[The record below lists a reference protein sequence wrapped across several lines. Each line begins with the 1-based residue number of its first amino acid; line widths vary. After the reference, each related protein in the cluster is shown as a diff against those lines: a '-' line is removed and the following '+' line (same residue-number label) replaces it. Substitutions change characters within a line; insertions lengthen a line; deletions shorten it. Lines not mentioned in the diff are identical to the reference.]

1 MARVFSPMFQSI
13 SAVLILFLMF
23 LTASVPLRS
32 ESRYERMDEY
42 LNLANELWR
51 FNGAVLVADRGGILL
66 CRGYGFSNK
75 DFGQPNT
82 PQTRFF
88 IGSITKQF
96 TAAAV
101 LALRDDS
108 VLNLDSPIIDY
119 LPDYPPVPGRLI
131 TIRHLLTHTSGIPNY
146 TDDPEIVLMRT
157 EPLAPDDIIDLFRNR
172 PLEFA
177 PGTSFQYSNSGYI
190 LLGKII
196 EVASGQSYEAFLHRR
211 ILKPAGM
218 LSTGYGRRESG
229 IPDRADGYTI
239 DQIGNI
245 ISALPIDFSIMFSA
259 GALYSTVL
267 DIYRWDSLL
276 YTDAILNRATIAEIF
291 APSQHNYGYG
301 WYIDSLFERRLAFH
315 GGFLDGYNAVL
326 YRWLDDSVT
335 VIVFSN
341 EDEAPV
347 AKIARGLS
355 AIVFDEPYERPL
367 RRKATRTDSKKLREY
382 AGVYKYEDETY
393 QFISLHEDTL
403 YTNFRGM
410 PRQVLLPFS
419 RDNFFYASDNNKLL
433 SFGRNDKGIIDHLHI
448 TDDIYFLTALRIFG
462 PDTAALMLDRT
473 PFLLDATSLGKF
485 AGLYKFDS
493 LAGNFEDSLFLRVE
507 SREEH
512 LGISIG
518 NGEAVAVYPNSSIR
532 FFHYSADF
540 QITFQLDEQGAPVG
554 FLLEIAGKI
563 LHGTKINK

>member
-1 MARVFSPMFQSI
+1 MQGLGIMNRLRIRA
-13 SAVLILFLMF
+13 LFLLLIVF
-23 LTASVPLRS
+23 EIPIALFGDSRNDELENYLR
-32 ESRYERMDEY
+32 
-42 LNLANELWR
+42 LAQELWR
-51 FNGAVLVADRGGILL
+51 FNGTVLVADRGEILL

-108 VLNLDSPIIDY
+108 LLNLDSPIIEY
-119 LPDYPPVPGRLI
+119 LPDYPSEPGRRI
-131 TIRHLLTHTSGIPNY
+131 TICHLLTHTSGIPNY
-146 TDDPEIVLMRT
+146 TDDPELLLRRT
-157 EPLAPDDIIDLFRNR
+157 EPLTPDDIIGLFRHR
-172 PLEFA
+172 PLEFE
-177 PGTSFQYSNSGYI
+177 PGTSFKYSNSGYI

-196 EVASGQSYEAFLHRR
+196 EAVSGQSYEAFLHRR

-276 YTDAILNRATIAEIF
+276 YTDAILNKATIAEMLT
-291 APSQHNYGYG
+291 PSQYGYGYG

-355 AIVFDEPYERPL
+355 AIVFDEPYERPV
-367 RRKATRTDSKKLREY
+367 RRKAVKTSPKKLREY
-382 AGVYKYEDETY
+382 AGVYRYEDGTY
-393 QFISLHEDTL
+393 QFISVHQDTL

-410 PRQVLLPFS
+410 PPQVLLSLS

-448 TDDIYFLTALRIFG
+448 TDDIYYLTALRIFG
-462 PDTAALMLDRT
+462 PDSAALMIDRT
-473 PFLLDATSLGKF
+473 PIPFDPDSLKKF
-485 AGLYKFDS
+485 AGVYRFNSSVGVIQDDLLIK
-493 LAGNFEDSLFLRVE
+493 VE
-507 SREEH
+507 STSDC
-512 LGISIG
+512 LVVTVG
-518 NGEAVAVYPNSSIR
+518 NREAVAIYPNSQAR
-532 FFHYSADF
+532 FFHPDSDF
-540 QITFQLDEQGAPVG
+540 QITFLLNEQGLPVG
-554 FLLEIAGKI
+554 FLLEIAGRELRGI
-563 LHGTKINK
+563 RIND

>member
-1 MARVFSPMFQSI
+1 MFQSI
-13 SAVLILFLMF
+13 SAVLILFLTF
-23 LTASVPLRS
+23 LTVSVPLRS
-32 ESRYERMDEY
+32 ESRYEKMDEY

-51 FNGAVLVADRGGILL
+51 FNGAVLVADRGEILL

-146 TDDPEIVLMRT
+146 TDDPDIVLMRT

-355 AIVFDEPYERPL
+355 AIVFDDPYEKPL

-382 AGVYKYEDETY
+382 AGVYKYEDATY

-410 PRQVLLPFS
+410 PRQVLLPLS

-433 SFGRNDKGIIDHLHI
+433 SFGRNDKGAVDHLHI
-448 TDDIYFLTALRIFG
+448 TDDIYYLTALRIFG
-462 PDTAALMLDRT
+462 PDTAALMIDRT
-473 PFLLDATSLGKF
+473 PFLHDSASLAKF
-485 AGLYKFDS
+485 AGLYRIDYD
-493 LAGNFEDSLFLRVE
+493 AGSSEDNLFLRAE
-507 SREEH
+507 SKDNCLH
-512 LGISIG
+512 ISIG
-518 NGEAVAVYPNSSIR
+518 NSEAVAVYPNSPTR
-532 FFHYSADF
+532 FFHSDADF
-540 QITFQLDEQGAPVG
+540 QITFHLDEQGAPVG

-563 LHGTKINK
+563 LHGARINE